1 MQDQKNNNQL
11 ASEGINQDW
20 FTYATEHSD
29 IVPEILIELEKET
42 YQKVLQPRMICDRLQ
57 GRFLSLISN
66 LVKANTI
73 VEIGTYTGY
82 STLSL
87 AEGLTCLLYTS
98 DAADE

>member
-1 MQDQKNNNQL
+1 MQFQPSLNVLNMQDQKNNTQL

-66 LVKANTI
+66 LVKANII
-73 VEIGTYTGY
+73 VEI
-82 STLSL
+82 
-87 AEGLTCLLYTS
+87 
-98 DAADE
+98 